1 MKLYLDLGLR
11 ACSGAPRVPAGGLA
25 GFTLLELLVVV
36 ALIGIMATL
45 VTPSVSRMMESSMRS
60 KSQSNLRQLHTF
72 VTGYIAD
79 NNGDLPPS
87 WNQTQHWL
95 TEFQNAG
102 YLPKLP
108 SGNTKGLWLKADVL
122 ACPAMRKRDEKSN
135 QSSATSY
142 AMNSNIGRPAAT
154 VPNPNINLWK
164 ITQTTVPSKTFLL
177 MSGVYKRGS
186 SEWSSVHYHG
196 STEIQPPYKNDP
208 ALNDGEFDILYLDGH
223 VESHKKSDMPPLIWR
238 SPQDHPGN
246 IAWRGGRPW

>member
-1 MKLYLDLGLR
+1 MKLSLDRLGAKAGLVP
-11 ACSGAPRVPAGGLA
+11 GIAPIGGWA
-25 GFTLLELLVVV
+25 GFTLVELLVVV
-36 ALIGIMATL
+36 AVIGILAAL
-45 VTPSVSRMMESSMRS
+45 VTTPINRILESSMRS
-60 KSQSNLRQLHTF
+60 KSQSNLKQLHSY
-72 VTGYIAD
+72 VMCYVAD

-122 ACPAMRKRDEKSN
+122 VCPAMRKRDGKANVLSD
-135 QSSATSY
+135 TSY

-164 ITQTTVPSKTFLL
+164 ITQATEPSKTYLL
-177 MSGVYKRGS
+177 LDGVYKG
-186 SEWSSVHYHG
+186 ELWSSVHYHG
-196 STEIQPPYKNDP
+196 NTTIRPPYKNNP

-223 VESHKKSDMPPLIWR
+223 VQSHKTNDLPPLIWQ
-238 SPQDHPGN
+238 SAQDHPGN
-246 IAWRGGRPW
+246 IAWRGGKPW